1 MRDKIKEITNLK
13 QFHVCMIGTIIFIIL
28 FITGVMAL
36 KYNVEG
42 ETNLPFDLT
51 KVSIIS
57 NVEGIDNTEDTQNKW
72 NLKVN
77 QNNDIYLYIKKND
90 NYKETE
96 IIDSIKLDNFKIE
109 ESPKVGQLKL
119 YKPDNS
125 VETNIFIN
133 KEENEV
139 DSIEYEGNL
148 DANIKDLKIANQ
160 GGLVIFRFANCGIGD
175 YISNDDEEIKHSE
188 LLKKLSVNNEDLK
201 FKISFDM
208 YINLNSKK
216 SYKANIKLE
225 LPVKD
230 VVDNGVQNEEITDFD
245 NVIFKRV

>member
-28 FITGVMAL
+28 FITGLMAL
-36 KYNVEG
+36 KYSVEG

-51 KVSIIS
+51 KISIIS

-96 IIDSIKLDNFKIE
+96 IIDSIKLDNFKIA

-119 YKPDNS
+119 YKPDNN
-125 VETNIFIN
+125 VETNIFSN
-133 KEENEV
+133 KDENEV
-139 DSIEYEGNL
+139 DSIEYEGSL
-148 DANIKDLKIANQ
+148 EASIKDLKIANQ
-160 GGLVIFRFANCGIGD
+160 GGLVIFRYANCNIGD

-188 LLKKLSVNNEDLK
+188 LLKKLSVNNDDLK

-216 SYKANIKLE
+216 SYKTNVKLE

-245 NVIFKRV
+245 DVIFKRV